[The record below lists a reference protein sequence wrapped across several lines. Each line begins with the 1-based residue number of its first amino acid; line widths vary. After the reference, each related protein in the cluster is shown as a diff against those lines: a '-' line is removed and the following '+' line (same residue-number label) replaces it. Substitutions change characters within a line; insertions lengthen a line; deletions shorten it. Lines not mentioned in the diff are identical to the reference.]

1 MEARRPDSWVI
12 IAYDV
17 PNQPSKL
24 RLRVWRELKK
34 AGALYPPLSF
44 CIMPNTAESMEQA
57 LNLKGKI
64 SEYGRT
70 VVLEAK
76 AVDEEDHNTIVRLFQ
91 AEREKQYEE
100 ILEECQEFL
109 REIESNISDQK
120 LTDEEVEEME
130 ESLEGLERWF
140 GRVKTID
147 WISKS
152 PSRKKVEKALEK
164 CRDALTDFAEKVQAK
179 RMMLQPR
186 ERKKRQ

>member
-130 ESLEGLERWF
+130 ESLKGLERWF

>member
-1 MEARRPDSWVI
+1 
-12 IAYDV
+12 
-17 PNQPSKL
+17 
-24 RLRVWRELKK
+24 VWRELKK

-179 RMMLQPR
+179 RMMLHPR

>member
-1 MEARRPDSWVI
+1 MEPRKPDGWVI
-12 IAYDV
+12 IAYDI
-17 PNQPSKL
+17 PNKPSKL

-44 CIMPNTAESMEQA
+44 CILPNTAKSMEQA
-57 LNLKGKI
+57 SNLKGKI
-64 SEYGRT
+64 REYGRT

-76 AVDEEDHNTIVRLFQ
+76 AVSDEDHNSIVSLFQ

-109 REIESNISDQK
+109 QEIQSNIAGQK

-140 GRVKTID
+140 GRIKMID
-147 WISKS
+147 WVSKS
-152 PSRKKVEKALEK
+152 PSREKVEQALEK
-164 CRDALTDFAEKVQAK
+164 CRDALTDFAERVQS
-179 RMMLQPR
+179 
-186 ERKKRQ
+186 ERTIQRPEEE